1 MERTTQ
7 GTSQNNG
14 LHSSAGRPAGFQAVF
29 FGERQYPQ
37 WIVVSLSILF
47 ILILG
52 YIDYRSGYEFSFSIF
67 YFFPVMIATWYGR
80 RHIGVIIS
88 VLSAV
93 SWYMCD
99 IYSGH
104 VYSNAI
110 IPYWNSFMRFSIFII
125 VTYLLS
131 AIKSYMERER
141 ELIRTDPLTGIGNS
155 KAFYETAGAELERLR
170 RYGNIFSLV
179 YIDLDNFKAV
189 NDTLGHNTGD
199 KLLRITAGI
208 IKENVRAIDTVARL
222 GGDEFAILF
231 PETDLSSAISVCKR
245 IQAEMLDI
253 MKKNNWPVT
262 CSIGIAAFRTPL
274 ESVDDLVS
282 KADSLMYEVKS
293 SGKNNI
299 LAKEY

>member
-1 MERTTQ
+1 MV
-7 GTSQNNG
+7 
-14 LHSSAGRPAGFQAVF
+14 A
-29 FGERQYPQ
+29 
-37 WIVVSLSILF
+37 SLSVLF
-47 ILILG
+47 VLALG

-67 YFFPVMIATWYGR
+67 YFFPVMIATWYGMWYL
-80 RHIGVIIS
+80 GVIIS

-104 VYSNAI
+104 VYSKAI

-155 KAFYETAGAELERLR
+155 KAFYETAGVELERLR
-170 RYGNIFSLV
+170 RYGNVFSLV

-189 NDTLGHNTGD
+189 NDMLGHNTGD

-208 IKENVRAIDTVARL
+208 IKENVRAMDAVARL

-231 PETDLSSAISVCKR
+231 PETDLASAISVCKR

-253 MKKNNWPVT
+253 MKKNNWLVT